1 MKQKVLFI
9 CVHNSAR
16 SQMAEAF
23 LNKICVDLFEAHSA
37 GLEPG
42 TFNPLAVEAMREIG
56 IDISQNQT
64 QSVFD
69 VFKSGELFAYVITVC
84 DESTAERCPIFPG
97 VTKRLHWSFPDP
109 AALSGT
115 HDEGLAG
122 TRKIRD
128 QIRARIEMWCDE
140 MCAVEARQRIQ
151 FCTDKIALER
161 VEMNPK
167 HRRMHLNS
175 GAWLRKR
182 HETRADE
189 ISGRCIFGSSAF
201 YV

>member
-23 LNKICVDLFEAHSA
+23 LNEICGGYFEAHSA

-42 TFNPLAVEAMREIG
+42 KLNPLAVEAMREIG
-56 IDISQNQT
+56 TDISRNQT

-69 VFKSGELFAYVITVC
+69 VFKSGDLFAYVITVC
-84 DESTAERCPIFPG
+84 DESSAERCPIFPG

-109 AALSGT
+109 TALTGT
-115 HDEGLAG
+115 REERLAG

-140 MCAVEARQRIQ
+140 MCAVETVR
-151 FCTDKIALER
+151 
-161 VEMNPK
+161 
-167 HRRMHLNS
+167 
-175 GAWLRKR
+175 
-182 HETRADE
+182 
-189 ISGRCIFGSSAF
+189 
-201 YV
+201 